1 MAVVYVVCRPKDF
14 QLTSNAMLAMVE
26 NIAKRNAQTNA
37 VGMVNVTNTVNANAI
52 KVTQVYRVCLKHAQ
66 DNALAMVF
74 VKNQASVNAQMV
86 MPVMHV
92 TFSSGG
98 AKRTVTTMVLV

>member
-1 MAVVYVVCRPKDF
+1 M
-14 QLTSNAMLAMVE
+14 
-26 NIAKRNAQTNA
+26 
-37 VGMVNVTNTVNANAI
+37 
-52 KVTQVYRVCLKHAQ
+52 YRVCLKHAQ
-66 DNALAMVF
+66 DNALAMVCA
-74 VKNQASVNAQMV
+74 KNQASVNAQMV